1 VIFEIDKAIMGKRL
15 VEPTFLEIPDDFG
28 VDAKAEQEKENSKL
42 ISYYEIEKIN
52 WERSNH
58 KVPYGDQG
66 KNLRIH
72 KGSNTRLCHC
82 YGVPGE
88 GGESVH

>member
-52 WERSNH
+52 
-58 KVPYGDQG
+58 
-66 KNLRIH
+66 
-72 KGSNTRLCHC
+72 
-82 YGVPGE
+82 
-88 GGESVH
+88 